1 MKIGNII
8 LLLVGIAVGAMV
20 WCCVLKLPPCSRA
33 EPIVEDADAAWKPVS
48 GLNPM
53 LIKPKAIPR
62 PLVEY
67 PDAGSSYLLIE
78 PPSQLQR
85 KASKVL
91 SRPVIEYSDS
101 AFSLALEEPQTS
113 PVVLPRPVVEYSD
126 SAITLALESPSQEL
140 IFSAAQADPR
150 PLVENADAGWSE
162 GLSPPIGLWEERE

>member
-33 EPIVEDADAAWKPVS
+33 EPIVEDADTVKKLDLTPI
-48 GLNPM
+48 P
-53 LIKPKAIPR
+53 IKPKALPR
-62 PLVEY
+62 PLSEY
-67 PDAGSSYLLIE
+67 PNAGSSFLLIE
-78 PPSQLQR
+78 PASQLQR
-85 KASKVL
+85 EASKVL